1 MRIMRSQEQWQSII
15 KDQQSSGLTIIDY
28 CRQHK
33 LSLTSFYAHRKKL
46 NVTQSGFIRA
56 KVTHKLSLKHANLRI
71 LISVLEMQ
79 RLPSQIQSQLHIL
92 LNYCESLPNENV
104 C

>member
-33 LSLTSFYAHRKKL
+33 LSLTSFLY
-46 NVTQSGFIRA
+46 S
-56 KVTHKLSLKHANLRI
+56 
-71 LISVLEMQ
+71 
-79 RLPSQIQSQLHIL
+79 P
-92 LNYCESLPNENV
+92 
-104 C
+104 

>member
-15 KDQQSSGLTIIDY
+15 EDQQSSGLTIIDY

-46 NVTQSGFIRA
+46 DLTQSGFIRA
-56 KVTHKLSLKHANLRI
+56 KVTQQIEFETRSEENISLRVGNATLSLPSSTSASYLAQILR
-71 LISVLEMQ
+71 ECAQ
-79 RLPSQIQSQLHIL
+79 
-92 LNYCESLPNENV
+92 
-104 C
+104 

>member
-1 MRIMRSQEQWQSII
+1 L
-15 KDQQSSGLTIIDY
+15 SGLTIIDY

-33 LSLTSFYAHRKKL
+33 LSLNNFYAHRKKL
-46 NVTQSGFIRA
+46 DLTKSGFIRA
-56 KVTHKLSLKHANLRI
+56 KVTQQIEIETRSEENISLSVGNAI
-71 LISVLEMQ
+71 IS
-79 RLPSQIQSQLHIL
+79 LPCSPPLSIL

>member
-15 KDQQSSGLTIIDY
+15 KDQQSSSLTIIDY

-46 NVTQSGFIRA
+46 DLTQSGFICA
-56 KVTHKLSLKHANLRI
+56 KVTQQVEFETRQPENINLCVGNATLTFPNSI
-71 LISVLEMQ
+71 PASYLA
-79 RLPSQIQSQLHIL
+79 QLL
-92 LNYCESLPNENV
+92 REFAQ
-104 C
+104 

>member
-15 KDQQSSGLTIIDY
+15 EAQQSSGLTIIDY

-46 NVTQSGFIRA
+46 NLTQSGFIRA
-56 KVTHKLSLKHANLRI
+56 KVMQQVEFETRSEDNISLSIGNATLSL
-71 LISVLEMQ
+71 
-79 RLPSQIQSQLHIL
+79 PSSSELHIL
-92 LNYCESLPNENV
+92 FNYCESLPNENV